1 MSRVGGDNMATVLGL
16 QQRFHGQIAISSTVI
31 MLYSYIL
38 LLRPDLR
45 RELLVALDHQIRQVD
60 RITDS
65 NAVGRSALKD
75 PT

>member
-1 MSRVGGDNMATVLGL
+1 MATVLGL
-16 QQRFHGQIAISSTVI
+16 QQRFHGQIAISSTVHI